1 MAKNTPTKSNV
12 VTRHP
17 IVVVMGHID
26 HGKSTLLDYIRK
38 SDVVAGEAGG
48 ITQHLSAY
56 VVEHTTKESGV
67 RKITF
72 LDTPGH
78 AAFQKMRLRG
88 ADVADVAILMVSAEE
103 GVKPQTLEA
112 LASIKAANI
121 PYVVAINKI
130 DKPNANIDRTKNSL
144 VENEVY
150 IEGMGGDIAFVP
162 ISAKAGTGVD
172 ELLDLVLLTA
182 DIAELTADTGASASG
197 LVIESERDNKR
208 GTSATLIIQNGTLS
222 SGSFVVSGVSF
233 APVRIMED
241 FRGKSIRTASL
252 SEPVRIV
259 GFSDVPAVG
268 STFVTVESKKE
279 AEALVLEARLRKS
292 GKEEYVNNENLPV
305 IPVLIKADTLGS
317 IEAIEHEI
325 GKLVSDRVQV
335 RIIDSNVGSVGENDV
350 KNVSA
355 TANAIILCFNVG
367 VDRQARDS
375 AERLGVEIASFD
387 IIYKLAEWV
396 EEAIK
401 VRTPK
406 QTTDVKTGAAKI
418 LKEFSVQRS
427 THVLGGRIIEGT
439 LKAGEM
445 IRIMRRDMEIGRG
458 NLKNLQQSKTD
469 TKEVSDGE
477 FGMQLDTKTEIAPGD
492 VIEGFETVES

>member
-1 MAKNTPTKSNV
+1 
-12 VTRHP
+12 
-17 IVVVMGHID
+17 MGHID

-56 VVEHTTKESGV
+56 VVEHSTKENGI

-130 DKPNANIDRTKNSL
+130 DKPNANIERTKSSL
-144 VENEVY
+144 VENEIY
-150 IEGMGGDIAFVP
+150 IEGMGGDIPFTP

-182 DIAELTADTGASASG
+182 DLAELTADTTVSASG
-197 LVIESERDNKR
+197 LVIESERDQKR

-222 SGSFVVSGVSF
+222 SGSFVVSGTAF

-241 FRGKSIRTASL
+241 FRGKIIKTATL

-259 GFSDVPAVG
+259 GFSEVPTVG
-268 STFVTVESKKE
+268 APFVTVGSKKE
-279 AEALVLEARLRKS
+279 AEVLVLSARSKK
-292 GKEEYVNNENLPV
+292 GVKEEYINAENLPV
-305 IPVLIKADTLGS
+305 IPVLIKADTIGS

-325 GKLVSDRVQV
+325 GKLVSERVQV
-335 RIIDSNVGSVGENDV
+335 RVIDSNVGSVGENDV
-350 KNVSA
+350 KSVSA
-355 TANAIILCFNVG
+355 TANAIILCFNVT
-367 VDRQARDS
+367 VDRQARES
-375 AERLGVEIASFD
+375 AERLGVELASFD
-387 IIYKLAEWV
+387 IIYKLAEWL

-406 QTTDVKTGAAKI
+406 QTEDVKTGAAKI
-418 LKEFSVQRS
+418 LKHFSSQRS
-427 THVLGGRIIEGT
+427 AHVLGGRMIEGT
-439 LKAGEM
+439 LKAGEL
-445 IRIMRRDMEIGRG
+445 IKIMRRDMEIGRG

>member
-1 MAKNTPTKSNV
+1 MAKNTPNISNI

-56 VVEHTTKESGV
+56 VVEHATKETGV

-182 DIAELTADTGASASG
+182 DIAELKADTSAPASG
-197 LVIESERDNKR
+197 LIIESERDNKR

-241 FRGKSIRTASL
+241 FRGKAIKTASL

-268 STFVTVESKKE
+268 STFVTVNSKKE
-279 AEALVLEARLRKS
+279 AEVLVLEARSQEAR
-292 GKEEYVNNENLPV
+292 KEEYVNSENLPV

-325 GKLVSDRVQV
+325 GKLVSERVHV

-350 KNVSA
+350 KSVSA
-355 TANAIILCFNVG
+355 TANAIILCFNVA

-387 IIYKLAEWV
+387 IIYKLAEWL

-401 VRTPK
+401 LRTPK
-406 QTTDVKTGAAKI
+406 QTADVKTGAAKI

-427 THVLGGRIIEGT
+427 THVLGGRILEGT

-492 VIEGFETVES
+492 VIEGFETVET